1 MCKLC
6 VIINQ
11 KHMFGCR
18 TFTCTGIFLPCLF
31 SHKWNMFRRLNAAL
45 CLVHVSLQLY
55 PDTVRYELAIEGRN
69 HTILLEK
76 NRWVSF
82 LLSKCKYYIYVI
94 IYKYMKMNFNF
105 IGTLLGETTLKH
117 IIVKMANGWQHHRNK
132 CVLTLF
138 KWLSKILSV
147 QSQMICFSLFAT

>member
-1 MCKLC
+1 
-6 VIINQ
+6 
-11 KHMFGCR
+11 MFGCR
-18 TFTCTGIFLPCLF
+18 TFTCTGILLPCLF
-31 SHKWNMFRRLNAAL
+31 SHMWKMFRRLNAAL
-45 CLVHVSLQLY
+45 WLVHVSLQLY
-55 PDTVRYELAIEGRN
+55 PDIVRYELAIEGRN

-76 NRWVSF
+76 NRWVSS

-117 IIVKMANGWQHHRNK
+117 TILKMANGWQHHRNK

-138 KWLSKILSV
+138 KWLSKILFV
-147 QSQMICFSLFAT
+147 QSQMMFFTFCNIKNVLKIWLIYVK